1 MRSSVMCQEIFSEG
15 VKFAGSFFC
24 EVR

>member
-1 MRSSVMCQEIFSEG
+1 VMCQEIFLEG
-15 VKFAGSFFC
+15 AKFAGSFFC